1 MHELLARVVE
11 AHGGLARW
19 KRHETLS
26 ATIVTGGALWA
37 LKGLVQDVNP
47 RTVSVRMHTEYA
59 SVTPSVKPGWRTAF
73 TPERVAI
80 ETFQGEV
87 VQERRDARKSRGA
100 RSYLQCGCSS
110 LPLTPCRSR
119 I

>member
-11 AHGGLARW
+11 AHRRLARW

-59 SVTPSVKPGWRTAF
+59 SVTPLVRTSLAKPGQQPT
-73 TPERVAI
+73 
-80 ETFQGEV
+80 
-87 VQERRDARKSRGA
+87 
-100 RSYLQCGCSS
+100 SS
-110 LPLTPCRSR
+110 PHLT
-119 I
+119 